1 MLRRRGLAGL
11 LSLRHSSQ
19 RKRLECL
26 ARVGKE
32 RQHSDLL
39 EKDLLEKD
47 FEKKNIFWSALRRSK
62 KMARMRT
69 PFLWPTL
76 TM

>member
-1 MLRRRGLAGL
+1 
-11 LSLRHSSQ
+11 
-19 RKRLECL
+19 L

>member
-1 MLRRRGLAGL
+1 
-11 LSLRHSSQ
+11 
-19 RKRLECL
+19 L

-39 EKDLLEKD
+39 QKDLLEKD

-69 PFLWPTL
+69 HTFSVANLDYVIVL
-76 TM
+76 TTWLLELQYGLLYRTFFTA

>member
-1 MLRRRGLAGL
+1 
-11 LSLRHSSQ
+11 
-19 RKRLECL
+19 L

-32 RQHSDLL
+32 RQHS
-39 EKDLLEKD
+39 DLLEKD